1 MGGSKQETATT
12 RSRGTRLSR
21 RAGLAGTLVAVAV
34 AASGC
39 SVKGADNA
47 NLIVGKQQFV
57 ARCGACHTL
66 ARADTKGIVGPNL
79 DAAFST
85 SVNEGLGRGAV
96 RGVVEG
102 QVKIPNPQ
110 GAMPKDLASGQTLTD
125 IATYVSESV
134 DRPGPDTGLLASAVA
149 APGSGKP
156 AVEKAGK
163 LEIAANPAG
172 QLAYSASTAE
182 AKPGSV
188 TITMPNMSGIS
199 HNIAIESGS
208 GGATPAGTVVGA
220 SAFITKGSTSVTV
233 SLKPGTYTYFCQAPG
248 HRAAG
253 MFGKLTVK

>member
-1 MGGSKQETATT
+1 MASKKPQPRVRAP
-12 RSRGTRLSR
+12 LDCSR

-39 SVKGADNA
+39 SVKGAQNA

-66 ARADTKGIVGPNL
+66 ARANTKGIVGPNL
-79 DAAFST
+79 DASFSA
-85 SVNEGLGRGAV
+85 SVNEGLGRGSV

-125 IATYVSESV
+125 IATYVAQAV

-149 APGSGKP
+149 APDP
-156 AVEKAGK
+156 ASPPSRR
-163 LEIAANPAG
+163 AASLKSPPTRRASSRMN
-172 QLAYSASTAE
+172 ASTAV
-182 AKPGSV
+182 AKPGPV

-199 HNIAIESGS
+199 HNIAVESGS
-208 GGATPAGTVVGA
+208 GGATAAGTVLGA
-220 SAFITKGSTSVTV
+220 SSYVSKGSASVSVT
-233 SLKPGTYTYFCQAPG
+233 LKPGTYTYFCQAPG